1 MIRLTKLDGQEL
13 VVNAEL
19 IEYIHAGPDTLIAL
33 TTDRKIMVRESPEE
47 VIRLTLEFKARAAR
61 SLLVPMQ
68 VEPV

>member
-1 MIRLTKLDGQEL
+1 MIRLTRLDGQEL

-61 SLLVPMQ
+61 SLMVPML
-68 VEPV
+68 VEPA